1 MNLTHAQSYTELQ
14 KHRDEIDFLHEK
26 ADNAMTLLD
35 YQTALDYCN
44 EALNLA
50 LKIEDKAAEA
60 KSYRKT
66 GYLYYKN
73 NDLTKALDYL
83 IKASQIQVVEKLDQE
98 LAETRNVLGLV
109 YTEKGEYQQALD
121 YFDNAL
127 DLFKREQLFSS
138 QTEIIK
144 NKGAVYLK
152 QGDYA
157 LANELFEDAFNRS
170 NKYAMEYVRAEL
182 NLLNARALLGL
193 NRTQEAINDC
203 IDAIDIGKD
212 NEYPWIIT
220 EGYRTLSKIYEGKGD
235 INNAYAHLKHH
246 NKFRDSIFDV
256 RSERLTK
263 EAIEKFASEARE
275 RLIQQQNQEIK
286 FTEEK
291 LRQSHYIAALGAAF
305 LILFLLFIL
314 FLYRNNQKRRK
325 ANQLLR
331 DTNDQLRVAKE
342 EAEKANKAKAQ
353 FLSTVTHELRTP
365 LYAVTGLTDLL
376 LEQNPNQEQA
386 EHLRSLRFS
395 GDYLLNFI
403 NDILDVNKM
412 EANKIEIERIPFNL
426 TKLARNV
433 LVTLKKSADDNGSV
447 LHLKMEDD
455 APKFVHGDS
464 LRISQVL
471 INLVSNAIKFTKHG
485 NVYLI
490 IKKLSQHGDRVKL
503 FFEVKD
509 TGIGIAYDKQE
520 IIFESFSQGSVQI
533 NRKYG
538 GTGLGLTIVKNL
550 LQLMESQIQLKSEPG
565 KGTSFFFELEFDIA
579 DQSEVEKLDAFS
591 TDTSDYIDILKDK
604 TVLLVEDVKI
614 NQLITKKTL
623 AKKNINCIA
632 VDNGTDAVQKA
643 KDEAFDLILMDLHMP
658 GISGID
664 ATKAIRAFDQEIPI
678 IALTAITID
687 EERQEDFD
695 NAGFNDTLTK
705 PFKSDIFFRKIY
717 QQLKKSG

>member
-1 MNLTHAQSYTELQ
+1 MYVV
-14 KHRDEIDFLHEK
+14 
-26 ADNAMTLLD
+26 
-35 YQTALDYCN
+35 
-44 EALNLA
+44 
-50 LKIEDKAAEA
+50 
-60 KSYRKT
+60 
-66 GYLYYKN
+66 
-73 NDLTKALDYL
+73 NDLL
-83 IKASQIQVVEKLDQE
+83 
-98 LAETRNVLGLV
+98 
-109 YTEKGEYQQALD
+109 
-121 YFDNAL
+121 
-127 DLFKREQLFSS
+127 KRL
-138 QTEIIK
+138 
-144 NKGAVYLK
+144 LK
-152 QGDYA
+152 
-157 LANELFEDAFNRS
+157 
-170 NKYAMEYVRAEL
+170 
-182 NLLNARALLGL
+182 
-193 NRTQEAINDC
+193 
-203 IDAIDIGKD
+203 
-212 NEYPWIIT
+212 
-220 EGYRTLSKIYEGKGD
+220 
-235 INNAYAHLKHH
+235 
-246 NKFRDSIFDV
+246 
-256 RSERLTK
+256 
-263 EAIEKFASEARE
+263 KFASEARE

-291 LRQSHYIAALGAAF
+291 LKQSHYIAALGAAF

-447 LHLKMEDD
+447 LHLKMEDG
-455 APKFVHGDS
+455 APNYVQGDS
-464 LRISQVL
+464 LRLSQVL

-579 DQSEVEKLDAFS
+579 EQSEVEKLDAFS
-591 TDTSDYIDILKDK
+591 TDPAEYIDTLKDK

-643 KDEAFDLILMDLHMP
+643 KDETFDLILMDLHMP

-664 ATKAIRAFDQEIPI
+664 ATKAIRAFDKEIPI

-717 QQLKKSG
+717 QQIKKSG